1 MKRRIFV
8 AALGLF
14 LLFAV
19 HRAHA
24 AGVKVVVHAS
34 NPVDSISKSKVADL
48 FLKRV
53 TRWDNGRAVTP
64 VDQSE
69 KSTARTDFT
78 KDLLDKEVV
87 WVKSYWQK
95 MIFSGRG
102 TPPAELSSDKDV
114 LDLIRTNADAIGYV
128 AESATIP
135 AGVKVLTVGK

>member
-1 MKRRIFV
+1 MMRKLFV

-14 LLFAV
+14 ILFSVQQA
-19 HRAHA
+19 RA
-24 AGVKVVVHAS
+24 AGVKLVVHAS
-34 NPVDSISKSKVADL
+34 NSVDSISKDKVADL

-53 TRWDNGRAVTP
+53 TRWENGRAVTP

-69 KSTARTDFT
+69 KSPVRGAFT

-102 TPPAELSSDKDV
+102 TPPAELKSDSEV
-114 LDLIRTNADAIGYV
+114 LDLVKSNADAIGYV
-128 AESATIP
+128 ADTATIP
-135 AGVKVLTVGK
+135 GGVKVLTVK